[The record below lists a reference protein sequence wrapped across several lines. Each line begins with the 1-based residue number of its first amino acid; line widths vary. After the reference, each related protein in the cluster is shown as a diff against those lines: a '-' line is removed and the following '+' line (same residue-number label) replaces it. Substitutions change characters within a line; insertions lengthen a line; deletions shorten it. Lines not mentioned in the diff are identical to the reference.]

1 MSRNYIRLS
10 QRRTH
15 RQRVRKQNRSL
26 FIALL
31 IFTFLFSAF
40 ISTGAT
46 ASKVAATDTIRIAA
60 GDTLWNIASEC
71 NTRNDDVRDI
81 MDDIMKLNNM
91 KRAEL
96 RVGDIITV
104 PVY

>member
-1 MSRNYIRLS
+1 MSRNHTRIS

-15 RQRVRKQNRSL
+15 RKKVRKQNRSL
-26 FIALL
+26 FITLL

-46 ASKVAATDTIRIAA
+46 ASKVADTETIRIAA

-71 NTRNDDVRDI
+71 NTEGDDVRDI
-81 MDDIMKLNNM
+81 MDDIMKLNNL
-91 KRAEL
+91 KSAEL
-96 RVGDIITV
+96 HVGDVITI